1 MTTNAGNSN
10 LLGASGNVP
19 GHYPK
24 GNISFHDLVNHSI
37 FEGKIFVFDPGF
49 LEELHP
55 VNVSVRQ
62 QRSLFENSSTPR
74 HVVVQLQ
81 GELSQSF
88 GRVPGMKFCPPRPRM
103 EKEGCSGSSAAAV
116 GRQHEGNG
124 GAFNISGN
132 MYFDRILSRSDQTV

>member
-55 VNVSVRQ
+55 VNDLTGLFWTKRCE
-62 QRSLFENSSTPR
+62 RMSLAK
-74 HVVVQLQ
+74 
-81 GELSQSF
+81 EL
-88 GRVPGMKFCPPRPRM
+88 GDA
-103 EKEGCSGSSAAAV
+103 EEAV
-116 GRQHEGNG
+116 
-124 GAFNISGN
+124 
-132 MYFDRILSRSDQTV
+132 